1 MSLEAGGMAAVSGA
15 NWEIASS
22 FKNESLSQQYF

>member
-1 MSLEAGGMAAVSGA
+1 MNLEAGDMGAVSGA

-22 FKNESLSQQYF
+22 FKNEHLSQQ